1 MAIEAIYSVLQ
12 QTHGFLKHYK
22 LSNYTPILYTFAH
35 NNFVFF
41 LWKVLMRYIYIYLN
55 NCCQLIW
62 LLLHIQNS
70 RFICKLCSFCLF
82 FSCRVTYLH
91 PLIWWPEISYV
102 TGDNGLKTT
111 KDSILNTYRL
121 KNVNYKHMTFILP
134 LNFSWDLEIIDIDLT
149 TK

>member
-1 MAIEAIYSVLQ
+1 MAIEAINSVLQ

-35 NNFVFF
+35 NIFVFF
-41 LWKVLMRYIYIYLN
+41 LWKVLMRYIYRYLN

-70 RFICKLCSFCLF
+70 QFICKLCSFCLF

-111 KDSILNTYRL
+111 KDSLCKILIDYKKRKLQAHDFYFTLELFMRPWNHRHRL
-121 KNVNYKHMTFILP
+121 DN
-134 LNFSWDLEIIDIDLT
+134 
-149 TK
+149 

>member
-111 KDSILNTYRL
+111 KDYTCKTLIDHKKRNLQATDFFFNLELFMRPWNHWLRL
-121 KNVNYKHMTFILP
+121 DN
-134 LNFSWDLEIIDIDLT
+134 
-149 TK
+149 